1 MANRIDAGSLVCMSR
16 RNIKGQGLVLERVK
30 DVSLYAEFD
39 LEEAWHKLYNRYH
52 PEYMFHNDNNFSL
65 IWTLRTD
72 AISAIREQI
81 QINNPKAEDE
91 LIKQFFSYNAAYSYQ
106 KFGAKIA
113 KLKTDFTLVRW
124 LKSPSD
130 YGDKPCKWHD
140 NREVWHPT
148 SLIKNL

>member
-1 MANRIDAGSLVCMSR
+1 MAKRIDAGSLVCMSR

-30 DVSLYAEFD
+30 DVNLYAEFD
-39 LEEAWHKLYNRYH
+39 LVDAWHKLYDRKH
-52 PEYMFHNDNNFSL
+52 PEYMFHGDNSFSMR
-65 IWTLRTD
+65 WTLRTD

-81 QINNPKAEDE
+81 QKNNPSVEDE

-106 KFGAKIA
+106 KFGTKIT
-113 KLKTDFTLVRW
+113 KLKTDFSLVRW

-130 YGDKPCKWHD
+130 YGDEPCKWHK

-148 SLIKNL
+148 SLIKNV